1 MAMAVLK
8 KDVRYTSDFL
18 CKPSDIKYAYVMSV
32 PFPFL
37 KMNLGFVFLT
47 MKSKANW

>member
-18 CKPSDIKYAYVMSV
+18 CKPSDIKYACDERAIS
-32 PFPFL
+32 FS
-37 KMNLGFVFLT
+37 KNESGFCFSHRE
-47 MKSKANW
+47 K